1 MWPSALDMAWYG
13 HVVLFVKE
21 FLDVFWD
28 TVCVTFNGISI
39 IAKEVLVYVQKYHK
53 KT

>member
-1 MWPSALDMAWYG
+1 MALCFGYG
-13 HVVLFVKE
+13 MTVVLFVKE

-53 KT
+53 KN